1 MGSDDLSAWKKRCNN
16 KESSS
21 WVPNNGTVHPS
32 THSCPAHNAPP
43 LRIKNWLIGNPS
55 RYAFPFFY
63 RRGLAQRGPLFSLD
77 RKGENICGSDC
88 ANEKSFIFLIVRVHK
103 ILGHKAELHKER
115 LWFKVL
121 RGMRRKC
128 FEESFFFPLQSILT
142 ITHISSGSCIHY
154 YTYPK
159 LPTAKKVSAFVSF
172 HPIPKPRREGR
183 KRREECLSF
192 NGARKICIP
201 GHGQFQWKIFC
212 LALPCQLPLYTVQY
226 CTCMWEWPCMR
237 VVSLSLSPPPSL
249 LLDLREKSFPCN
261 PSYSRKRERKNP
273 CPICLYFS
281 PISPPSAATL
291 CSAAKNFLFQ
301 KEETLL
307 LVISTH

>member
-1 MGSDDLSAWKKRCNN
+1 MGSDDLSAWTKRCNN

-21 WVPNNGTVHPS
+21 CVPNNGTVHPS

-115 LWFKVL
+115 LWSKFYEGWEENVSKNRSSSTCKVSL
-121 RGMRRKC
+121 R
-128 FEESFFFPLQSILT
+128 SHISLADLVYT
-142 ITHISSGSCIHY
+142 TTHIQSSRRQ
-154 YTYPK
+154 
-159 LPTAKKVSAFVSF
+159 KKVSAFVSF

-261 PSYSRKRERKNP
+261 PSYSRKRERKKSLP
-273 CPICLYFS
+273 HLS
-281 PISPPSAATL
+281 
-291 CSAAKNFLFQ
+291 LFFAD
-301 KEETLL
+301 
-307 LVISTH
+307 